1 MATLTLLLVLFL
13 HVSSVLPLGQRATVD
28 RKKDENMDNILSKI
42 EHGAGSSRDDT
53 LQTFQAE
60 DSNDLLR
67 QVQAIAE
74 EGQGIGKDL
83 FELPRC
89 HRSPWHRIA
98 IFISYIAG
106 ELPKIGKYNHVTL
119 VLAPATRNLYSS
131 GPMKHPDGAFVY
143 ELSGTASEFLLHATI
158 QGQSIAIPRTNRLK
172 HHHSKKK
179 MKFMFIGTVNCVN
192 SNSAATATAATAITE
207 EDQHW
212 MEWEKNSG
220 LVFVRP
226 WSEIMLKFREL
237 HDTVFKEQRRVGMPF
252 KAAFRALF
260 PKSKEKKGGEN
271 EHRYNFATF
280 NCAHHV
286 RLLLTNAFGMKE
298 KNAERLVISDLKSF
312 GFPTKWHKYEPFSL
326 MNPKTTNM
334 FERVSHQ
341 ISYPRQSGIADGF
354 RRYRCLKTPTL
365 PGLGTPTRGNNNG
378 ADPFSCLTAWQMVD
392 WEYKGDAGEMDT
404 IGGYF
409 QFQNENY
416 ANVWIEADPK
426 LRKRLNEMR
435 LQIGGRKS
443 GEFNNPM
450 GPIVNFK
457 DKEEE

>member
-172 HHHSKKK
+172 NHHSKKK
-179 MKFMFIGTVNCVN
+179 NEIYVHWHSQLRQFKFSGNCYCRHCHYGGG
-192 SNSAATATAATAITE
+192 STLDGMGKEFRISFCTT
-207 EDQHW
+207 
-212 MEWEKNSG
+212 
-220 LVFVRP
+220 LV
-226 WSEIMLKFREL
+226 
-237 HDTVFKEQRRVGMPF
+237 
-252 KAAFRALF
+252 
-260 PKSKEKKGGEN
+260 
-271 EHRYNFATF
+271 
-280 NCAHHV
+280 
-286 RLLLTNAFGMKE
+286 
-298 KNAERLVISDLKSF
+298 
-312 GFPTKWHKYEPFSL
+312 
-326 MNPKTTNM
+326 
-334 FERVSHQ
+334 
-341 ISYPRQSGIADGF
+341 
-354 RRYRCLKTPTL
+354 
-365 PGLGTPTRGNNNG
+365 
-378 ADPFSCLTAWQMVD
+378 
-392 WEYKGDAGEMDT
+392 
-404 IGGYF
+404 
-409 QFQNENY
+409 
-416 ANVWIEADPK
+416 
-426 LRKRLNEMR
+426 
-435 LQIGGRKS
+435 
-443 GEFNNPM
+443 
-450 GPIVNFK
+450 
-457 DKEEE
+457 